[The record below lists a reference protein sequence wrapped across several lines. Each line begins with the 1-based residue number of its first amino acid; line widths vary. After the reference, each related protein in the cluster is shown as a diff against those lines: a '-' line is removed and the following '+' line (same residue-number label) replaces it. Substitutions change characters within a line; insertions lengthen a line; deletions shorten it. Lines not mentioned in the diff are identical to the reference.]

1 MPPRPDELVAN
12 PEFCDFRG
20 LDLTLRRNSPAA
32 PGVTPDCGL
41 IGALDVGCLESLEA
55 SGWSAPRASHRL
67 VR

>member
-1 MPPRPDELVAN
+1 MAN

-32 PGVTPDCGL
+32 GLSAGSDCGL
-41 IGALDVGCLESLEA
+41 IGALDVGCLESMEA
-55 SGWSAPRASHRL
+55 ASWTGPTAPHRL